1 MQHLKTGRKLGRTT
15 DHREAMLANMVTSL
29 ILHDRNTTTETRAKE
44 LRGWA
49 DKMITLGRKNDLA
62 AIRQAS
68 KTVKDKA
75 ALGKLF
81 KELAPRVTARCW
93 EAVKVA
99 MVPGL
104 ECNSGCGGLG
114 WPPLPCTRCGGKSRL
129 RLQVGHVP
137 SRPPGAGP
145 PPIGLQQLP
154 GTNPQPRAGARQQR
168 GERHAERHAFADQ
181 FG

>member
-29 ILHDRNTTTETRAKE
+29 ILHDRITTTEARAKE

-81 KELAPRVTARCW
+81 KELAPKFEGRNGGYTRIIKLGPRKGDA
-93 EAVKVA
+93 AP
-99 MVPGL
+99 MVIM
-104 ECNSGCGGLG
+104 EWVES
-114 WPPLPCTRCGGKSRL
+114 
-129 RLQVGHVP
+129 
-137 SRPPGAGP
+137 
-145 PPIGLQQLP
+145 
-154 GTNPQPRAGARQQR
+154 
-168 GERHAERHAFADQ
+168 AESK
-181 FG
+181 

>member
-29 ILHDRNTTTETRAKE
+29 ILHDRITTTETRAKE

-81 KELAPRVTARCW
+81 KELAPKFDGRNGGYTRIIKLGPRKGDA
-93 EAVKVA
+93 AP
-99 MVPGL
+99 MVIM
-104 ECNSGCGGLG
+104 EWVES
-114 WPPLPCTRCGGKSRL
+114 
-129 RLQVGHVP
+129 
-137 SRPPGAGP
+137 
-145 PPIGLQQLP
+145 
-154 GTNPQPRAGARQQR
+154 
-168 GERHAERHAFADQ
+168 AESK
-181 FG
+181 

>member
-29 ILHDRNTTTETRAKE
+29 ILHDRITTTETRAKE

-62 AIRQAS
+62 AIRLAS

-81 KELAPRVTARCW
+81 KELAPKFEGRNGGYTRIIKLGPRKGDA
-93 EAVKVA
+93 AP
-99 MVPGL
+99 MVIM
-104 ECNSGCGGLG
+104 EWVES
-114 WPPLPCTRCGGKSRL
+114 
-129 RLQVGHVP
+129 
-137 SRPPGAGP
+137 
-145 PPIGLQQLP
+145 
-154 GTNPQPRAGARQQR
+154 
-168 GERHAERHAFADQ
+168 AESK
-181 FG
+181 

>member
-29 ILHDRNTTTETRAKE
+29 ILHDTITTTEARAKE

-81 KELAPRVTARCW
+81 KELAPKFEGRSGGYTRIIKLGPRKGDA
-93 EAVKVA
+93 AP
-99 MVPGL
+99 MVIM
-104 ECNSGCGGLG
+104 EWVES
-114 WPPLPCTRCGGKSRL
+114 
-129 RLQVGHVP
+129 
-137 SRPPGAGP
+137 
-145 PPIGLQQLP
+145 
-154 GTNPQPRAGARQQR
+154 
-168 GERHAERHAFADQ
+168 AESK
-181 FG
+181 

>member
-29 ILHDRNTTTETRAKE
+29 ILHDRITTTEARAKE

-81 KELAPRVTARCW
+81 KELAPKFEGRSGGYTRIIKLGPRKGDA
-93 EAVKVA
+93 AP
-99 MVPGL
+99 MVIM
-104 ECNSGCGGLG
+104 EWVES
-114 WPPLPCTRCGGKSRL
+114 
-129 RLQVGHVP
+129 
-137 SRPPGAGP
+137 
-145 PPIGLQQLP
+145 
-154 GTNPQPRAGARQQR
+154 
-168 GERHAERHAFADQ
+168 AESK
-181 FG
+181 